1 MKYTYMLDNM
11 SVRSTSTVQYMLDN
25 IGTFPI
31 SNTFM
36 LPLSYNRLLVIGTDS
51 WRSVSTN
58 NYLFSPTKRLI
69 VCPRVQYQILYH
81 EYQAYK

>member
-58 NYLFSPTKRLI
+58 NYLFGPSKHLI
-69 VCPRVQYQILYH
+69 VCPHVQYQILYY